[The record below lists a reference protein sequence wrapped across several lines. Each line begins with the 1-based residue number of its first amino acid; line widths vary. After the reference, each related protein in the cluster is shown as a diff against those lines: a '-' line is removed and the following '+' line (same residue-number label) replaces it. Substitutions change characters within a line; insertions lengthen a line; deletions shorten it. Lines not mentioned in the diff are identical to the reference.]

1 MGSKKINLLL
11 CALALCAGSAFS
23 QTSSGSITGTVVDAS
38 DAPVA
43 GAEIIATDQAKK
55 TSVRSTSD
63 EHGLFAFPNLLPST
77 YTLKVSSSGFKAF
90 QVSDQVLNAND
101 KLSVG
106 VLKLEI
112 GSLAETVEVQAQAV
126 ELKTESGER
135 SEAIVGKQLQNT
147 LVNSRSYLDLTKLIP
162 GTIFT
167 GNLQTAGH
175 GGVGSI
181 SANGARFNQNNLTLN
196 GLGNVDTGNN
206 GDQLATVS
214 LDSVQEFKIL
224 TSNYQAEYGRS
235 SGAQISVVTKSGTSA
250 FHGSGYLFHR
260 NEGLNAN
267 NWKSN
272 RDGLPRQKY
281 RFNDAGYTIGGP
293 AFIPKVFNRSHDKLF
308 FFWSQ
313 EYQQQLKPQS
323 ERDRTVPTALERQG
337 DFSQSVDKN
346 GNPYPYIRDYTTGLP
361 CSSSNTAGCFA
372 DGGVLGRIPASRLF
386 APGVAI
392 LKAYPLPNASQFV
405 KSGYNF
411 RSQISDSYPRREDLL
426 RMDYNISSKWKVFGH
441 YVHNNDAVTSYYGSF
456 VLGSSIPLVPI
467 TDARPG
473 KSVAVSATWIA
484 SPTLTN
490 ESTWG
495 FSHNQINIDPVNS
508 GLSRATLGLT
518 GLNLLY
524 PDAVQHDFIPAFGF
538 NGSRIANTASFGTNN
553 APFFNYNTTIEGIDN
568 ISKVW
573 NQHVIKGGLYLQ
585 RSRKDQ
591 TSFASAN
598 GNYDF
603 SDNSGNPFD
612 SQYGFANAA
621 LGIYNS
627 FNQASKY
634 LTGKY
639 RYWNIEWYVQDTW
652 KVTRRLTLDYGLRF
666 EIIQPQYD
674 AALQTSSFRPDQ
686 YDPAQAD
693 VLFRPGFDAN
703 GKKAAINPLNGAILP
718 ATAIGKIV
726 PGVGSITDGISVAGK
741 GIPNGLMKNRGVHY
755 APRFG
760 FAYDVTGKQNLV
772 VRGGAGIFYDRFQG
786 NETFDMLT
794 NPPSTLSPT
803 LVNGLVSQINPAN
816 VLLAPLGIYG
826 FSYDGKV
833 PTVYNYSLGVQTKL
847 PYQIVLDT
855 SYVGSQARH
864 LLENEN
870 FNAIPY
876 GATFLPQ
883 NQDPTKVKANPK
895 ALLGS
900 NAYDADFLR
909 PYPGY
914 GTINI
919 HQMGGTDNYNSLQV
933 SAQRRFAA
941 GLFLGVAYT
950 WSKSLGTT
958 SGDGDFIRIDNL
970 TRFANY
976 GPTSFDRRH
985 NLAINYV
992 YDAPSLSRH
1001 FGHYDNRLTQALLNG
1016 WQVSGVT
1023 LLQTGS
1029 PYDVGFSIP
1038 GVGNQNITGSYTE
1051 GPRVKVIG
1059 NPRTGSDS
1067 PYNRINAAAFT
1078 VPQVGSIGL
1087 DAPRNYLTN
1096 PGINNYD
1103 LSLQK
1108 QFSVTERV
1116 GIQLRAD
1123 AFNVFNHTQFNGVN
1137 NTINFKSL
1145 TDPTPTNLYLKPDG
1159 TVNNRNGFG
1168 TVSGARDPR
1177 ILQLVVR
1184 LVF

>member
-1 MGSKKINLLL
+1 MVSKKIL
-11 CALALCAGSAFS
+11 ALAVGMLLSAAASFS
-23 QTSSGSITGTVVDAS
+23 QTSSGSISGTVVDS
-38 DAPVA
+38 SGAPLA
-43 GAEIIATDQAKK
+43 GAEVIATDVAKRD
-55 TSVRSTSD
+55 VNHVSTD
-63 EHGLFAFPNLLPST
+63 AQGTFTFPNLLPSS
-77 YTLKVSSSGFKAF
+77 YNLRVSAKGFKSL
-90 QVSDQVLNAND
+90 QLSDQVLNAND
-101 KLSVG
+101 KISVG
-106 VLKLEI
+106 ELRLEV
-112 GSLAETVEVQAQAV
+112 GSLDQTIEVQAQAV

-135 SEAIVGKQLQNT
+135 SEAVVGKQLQNT

-162 GTIFT
+162 GTIFN

-175 GGVGSI
+175 GGVGNI
-181 SANGARFNQNNLTLN
+181 SANGARFNQNNLTLD

-235 SGAQISVVTKSGTSA
+235 SGAQISVVTKSGSSA

-260 NEGLNAN
+260 HEGLNAN

-293 AFIPKVFNRSHDKLF
+293 AYVPKVFNRNKDKLF

-323 ERDRTVPTALERQG
+323 ERDRTVPTALERTG

-346 GNPYPYIRDYTTGLP
+346 GNPYPYIRDYTLGLP
-361 CSSSNTAGCFA
+361 CSASNTAGCFA
-372 DGGVLGRIPASRLF
+372 DGGVLGRIPQSRLYG
-386 APGVAI
+386 PGLAV
-392 LKAYPLPNASQFV
+392 LNAYPLPNAQQFA

-426 RMDYNISSKWKVFGH
+426 RMDYNLTSKLKLFGH

-456 VLGSSIPLVPI
+456 VLGSTIPLVPI

-473 KSVAVSATWIA
+473 KSVSVSATYIV

-495 FSHNQINIDPVNS
+495 FSHNQINIDPVGN
-508 GLSRATLGLT
+508 GLSRAALGLT
-518 GLNLLY
+518 ALNVLY
-524 PDAVQHDFIPAFGF
+524 PDAIQHDFIPTFAF

-553 APFFNYNTTIEGIDN
+553 APFFNYNTTIEAIDN
-568 ISKVW
+568 LSKVW
-573 NQHVIKGGLYLQ
+573 NQHVIKAGFYLQ

-591 TSFASAN
+591 TSFANAN
-598 GNYDF
+598 GSYDF

-621 LGIYNS
+621 LGVYSS

-639 RYWNIEWYVQDTW
+639 RYWNIEWYAQDTW
-652 KVTRRLTLDYGLRF
+652 KVTRRLTLDYGIRF

-674 AALQTSSFRPDQ
+674 AGLLTSSFEPDK
-686 YDPAQAD
+686 YDPSQAV
-693 VLFRPGFDAN
+693 VLFRPGFDTA
-703 GKKAAINPLNGAILP
+703 GKKVAVNPLTGATLP
-718 ATAIGKIV
+718 VTAIGKIV
-726 PGVGSITDGISVAGK
+726 PGTGSITDGILQAGH
-741 GIPNGLMKNRGVHY
+741 GIEQGLMKNRGPQFS
-755 APRFG
+755 PRFG
-760 FAYDVTGKQNLV
+760 FAYDISGKQTLV
-772 VRGGAGIFYDRFQG
+772 LRGGGGIFYDRFQG

-794 NPPSTLSPT
+794 NPPSTISPT
-803 LVNGLVSQINPAN
+803 LVNGLASQINPAN
-816 VLLAPLGIYG
+816 ILLAPLGIFG
-826 FSYDGKV
+826 FDHNGKV
-833 PTVYNYSLGVQTKL
+833 PTVYNYSLGIQARL
-847 PYQIVLDT
+847 PYDVVLDT
-855 SYVGSQARH
+855 AYVGSQGRH
-864 LLENEN
+864 LLENLN
-870 FNAIPY
+870 LNAIPY

-883 NQDPTKVKANPK
+883 NQDPTKVKANPT

-909 PYPGY
+909 PYPGF

-941 GLFLGVAYT
+941 GLFLGVSYT

-976 GPTSFDRRH
+976 GPTGMDRRH

-992 YDAPSLSRH
+992 YDTPNLSRH
-1001 FGHYDNRLTQALLNG
+1001 FGSHDNWLTKGILNG

-1023 LLQTGS
+1023 LIQSGA
-1029 PYDVGFSIP
+1029 PYEVAFSIP
-1038 GVGNQNITGSYTE
+1038 GVGNQNLTGSYTE
-1051 GPRVKVIG
+1051 GARPTLIG
-1059 NPRTGSDS
+1059 NPNTSSDS
-1067 PYNRINAAAFT
+1067 PYYRINPAAFAE
-1078 VPQVGSIGL
+1078 PRIGDL
-1087 DAPRNYLTN
+1087 GLGAPRNYLVG
-1096 PGINNYD
+1096 PGILNFD
-1103 LSLQK
+1103 LSLEK
-1108 QFSVTERV
+1108 KFILSESVN
-1116 GIQLRAD
+1116 IQLRAD
-1123 AFNVFNHTQFNGVN
+1123 AFNVFNHTQFSGVN

-1145 TDPTPTNLYLKPDG
+1145 TDPTVTNLPFKADG
-1159 TVNNRNGFG
+1159 TINNINGFG

-1177 ILQLVVR
+1177 IMQLVVR
-1184 LVF
+1184 IVF